1 LVDHVAMSWFRA
13 GLLLC
18 SFASFAGCQDPATV
32 PGDAPDR
39 TPSDFVRFVVEG
51 DGGHLDTAITTYRK
65 GEVTLQLFGAVHIAD
80 AACYQVLN
88 DRFTGCEVLLYELV
102 AAPDD
107 RPGKQREERG
117 FNPLSMLQQGLKN
130 SLELSFQLDDIDYQA
145 PNFVHA
151 DMTPQEFAASMQE
164 RGESM
169 LSIMLNMMQ
178 SGMKMQ
184 REQQES
190 GAAAEPFD
198 LVKAFQ
204 KGEGRH
210 TLRLN
215 FAQQME
221 QIEALAI
228 GGKEGSTLLEGRNE
242 KCLEVLQRELRA
254 GRKQIGIYYGAAH
267 FPHMEKRLVEDLG
280 FTKVGHEWVVA
291 WDCKKRP
298 DVKYDRALIKLRQQV
313 RADLTGLGKAAKA
326 WREANGG
333 SELPTAKVLAAPV
346 SSGEPRYAGPVQDP
360 WGTDYVVRKRP
371 VGSRWEV
378 ASAGQDRQW
387 GTDDDLVEVEA
398 RRGGLFGR

>member
-1 LVDHVAMSWFRA
+1 MPWFRA
-13 GLLLC
+13 GVVLC
-18 SFASFAGCQDPATV
+18 LSAAFAAGQDPAAV

-39 TPSDFVRFVVEG
+39 TPSDFVRFVVDG

-80 AACYQVLN
+80 VACYQALN

-102 AAPDD
+102 AAPGD
-107 RPGKQREERG
+107 RPGKQREDRG

-130 SLELSFQLDDIDYQA
+130 SLELSFQLDEIDYQA

-151 DMTPQEFAASMQE
+151 DMTPQEFADSMRE

-169 LSIMLNMMQ
+169 LSIMWNMMQ

-184 REQQES
+184 QEQQQS
-190 GAAAEPFD
+190 GSAPAQFD

-204 KGEGRH
+204 QGEGRH

-228 GGKEGSTLLEGRNE
+228 GGEDGSTLLEGRNE
-242 KCLEVLQRELRA
+242 KCLEVLQREIAA

-267 FPHMEKRLVEDLG
+267 FPHMEQRLVKDLG
-280 FTKVGHEWVVA
+280 FAKVGHEWLVA

-298 DVKYDRALIKLRQQV
+298 DVKYDRALMRQRAQV
-313 RADLTGLGKAAKA
+313 RDELTALGKAAKA
-326 WREANGG
+326 WRSRNGKA
-333 SELPTAKVLAAPV
+333 ELPTAAALAASAAGGAPD
-346 SSGEPRYAGPVQDP
+346 YAGPVQDP
-360 WGTDYVVRKRP
+360 WGTDYVVRKRL
-371 VGSRWEV
+371 VGLRWEV

-387 GTDDDLVEVEA
+387 WTADDLVEVEA
-398 RRGGLFGR
+398 RRGGLFFR